1 MILEVKQWPESP
13 EVMGEK
19 GWFFITGSNYLEE
32 HEEDVIGNAAY
43 ARVLNEKEYILVE
56 KTTADEYN
64 DVIIGH
70 DPGDEH
76 MGKYLDIDRT
86 SDKRDTKR
94 RVKNRR
100 KSSRRKSAGD
110 RRK

>member
-1 MILEVKQWPESP
+1 MILEVKQWPESQ
-13 EVMGEK
+13 EVMGKED
-19 GWFFITGSNYLEE
+19 WFFISSSSYDKEQ
-32 HEEDVIGNAAY
+32 HAIIGNAAY

-56 KTTADEYN
+56 KPTADEFNEDY
-64 DVIIGH
+64 ITAH

-76 MGKYLDIDRT
+76 MGKYLDIDKPT
-86 SDKRDTKR
+86 EKREAKR
-94 RVKNRR
+94 RQDNRR